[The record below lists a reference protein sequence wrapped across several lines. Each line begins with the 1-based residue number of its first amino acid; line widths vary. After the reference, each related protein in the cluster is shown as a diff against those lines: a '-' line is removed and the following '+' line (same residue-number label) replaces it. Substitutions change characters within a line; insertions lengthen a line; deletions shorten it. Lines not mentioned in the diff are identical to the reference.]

1 MASRVKDTSNVGSP
15 ASRVMDAAIELAIK
29 GRSLYPIRAS
39 FVNHD
44 SLCLAREIARA
55 FDQDHAVVLVWPDGS
70 ARVLQPGD
78 RIPAPAPPSS
88 ADLKASGSGIDLP
101 AA

>member
-1 MASRVKDTSNVGSP
+1 MATRVKNTSNVGTP

-29 GRSLYPIRAS
+29 GRSPYPSRAS

-44 SLCLAREIARA
+44 SPCLAKAIARA
-55 FDQDHAVVLVWPDGS
+55 FDDGKALVLVWPDLS

-78 RIPAPAPPSS
+78 QIPAPAPS
-88 ADLKASGSGIDLP
+88 AALKASGSGIDLP